1 MPANQSEY
9 DYVVIGAGAA
19 GSIVAGE
26 AAAAGYRVLLLEA
39 GLGVAPD
46 NNEVWDPTRWNEV
59 LKDYAFEIGFES
71 TKQTNLDN
79 RVMNLL
85 QSKGLGG
92 CQIHNAMVYVRGGRS
107 TYDHWAN
114 ALGCTGWSY
123 QDLAPLF
130 QQIESTVGISS
141 PPSSPFGDA
150 LIAAFGRLGLPLNP
164 GYNDGPTEYG
174 CVPFQFTV
182 DAAGP
187 RRTTSYQKYIAARSL
202 PTLTVQPGC
211 FVRRLILGQG
221 VPIVEYANAQG
232 EIVTVQPAGEVVLS
246 AGAIASPAILL
257 RSGVGNPQA
266 LAKLGIA
273 TQCNLPAVGQNFYDD
288 LGVGIIVGPSAVPM
302 DAQSYGY
309 IGVGAFATASGNPP
323 PSVPRYGDV
332 DIEIQIST
340 TSLPG
345 AQSNSLA
352 SSPVPAASYAL
363 IGSSSLHLKSR
374 GTVTL
379 ASADPATKPVI
390 DPGWF
395 TDPGDW
401 NRVLA
406 ALSLVYRIGADPELA
421 AAGGWNPLPVMPV
434 NPKFPL
440 FPIEVAE
447 AWIRLTG
454 LTVQHYVG
462 SCAMGTD
469 VTTSVVD
476 PTTLAVHGVPGLRVI
491 DASVAPTPV
500 TGNTAGVSMLIGAK
514 GASLLLGSGSRRG

>member
-1 MPANQSEY
+1 MSANQSEY

-26 AAAAGYRVLLLEA
+26 TAAAGYRVLLLEA
-39 GLGVAPD
+39 GLKVSPD
-46 NNEVWDPTRWNEV
+46 NNDVWDPTRWNKV
-59 LKDYAFEIGFES
+59 LNDHSFEIGFES
-71 TKQTNLDN
+71 TKQANLDN
-79 RVMNLL
+79 RIRQLL

-114 ALGCTGWSY
+114 ELGCAGWSY
-123 QDLAPLF
+123 QELVPLF

-141 PPSSPFGDA
+141 PPASAFGDA
-150 LIAAFGRLGLPLNP
+150 LIAAFGRIGLPFNP
-164 GYNDGPTEYG
+164 RYNDGPTEYG

-182 DAAGP
+182 DAEGP

-211 FVRRLILGQG
+211 FVRRLILGRG

-257 RSGVGNPQA
+257 RSGVGTAQA
-266 LAKLGIA
+266 LEKLGIA
-273 TQCNLPAVGQNFYDD
+273 TQCDLPAVGQNFYDD
-288 LGVGIIVGPSAVPM
+288 LGVGLILVPNNIPM
-302 DAQSYGY
+302 DAQRYGY
-309 IGVGAFATASGNPP
+309 IGVGAFATASGEAPQP
-323 PSVPRYGDV
+323 VPGYGAV
-332 DIEIQIST
+332 NIEIQIST
-340 TSLPG
+340 SSLPG
-345 AQSNSLA
+345 AFE
-352 SSPVPAASYAL
+352 PPPSYVV

-379 ASADPATKPVI
+379 ATADPAAKPVV
-390 DPGWF
+390 DPGWLS
-395 TDPGDW
+395 DPDDW
-401 NRVLA
+401 DRVLA
-406 ALSLVYRIGADPELA
+406 ALGLVYRLASDTGLA
-421 AAGGWNPLPVMPV
+421 AAGGWNPLPPMPV
-434 NPKFPL
+434 HPIFPRAL
-440 FPIEVAE
+440 IEIAK

-469 VTTSVVD
+469 VKTSVVD
-476 PTTLAVHGVPGLRVI
+476 PTTLSVHGVPGLRVI

-514 GASLLLGSGSRRG
+514 GASFLLGKGG